1 MHRPALALLLLA
13 LLSGCPAGEVQQTVT
28 VYHRCGDLNFEALN
42 GDFGRLDGGSSVN
55 GRYRVRFEKRGE
67 EQLAKWVG
75 GNVERFALKGSK
87 TGAETMRF
95 DEVGD
100 PLEPGKGAF
109 RLKASLTQDC
119 RVQLEQYRVR
129 GETETKVPIGQTS
142 EVFVKYLELDRL
154 DFEPCTEP
162 LYLRGA
168 AKTKDKATGGTIRP
182 ATPPAVTEDTLP
194 VGTFGPESE
203 LAAGCRPLIDL
214 WVDGEA
220 VAIDA
225 AVEAA
230 SGGHVNWLYD
240 YSTDYLGV
248 HHLAMHRKAV
258 CADRTELLGVA
269 CTEIEVK

>member
-1 MHRPALALLLLA
+1 MHRPALALLFVA
-13 LLSGCPAGEVQQTVT
+13 LVTGCPAGEVQQTVT
-28 VYHRCGDLNFEALN
+28 VVHRCGDINFEALN

-55 GRYRVRFEKRGE
+55 GRFRVRFVKQGE

-75 GNVERFALKGSK
+75 GNVERYLLRGTR
-87 TGAETMRF
+87 TGAETMTL
-95 DEVGD
+95 DEVGGPID
-100 PLEPGKGAF
+100 PQGRSF
-109 RLKASLTQDC
+109 RVKASLTQDC
-119 RVQLEQYRVR
+119 RLQLEQFRVR
-129 GETETKVPIGQTS
+129 GDSETKIPVGMTS
-142 EVFVKYLELDRL
+142 EAYVKYLELDRL

-168 AKTKDKATGGTIRP
+168 AKNKDQATGGAIRP
-182 ATPPAVTEDTLP
+182 ATPHVVEEDSLP
-194 VGTFGPESE
+194 VGTFGPGSE

-225 AVEAA
+225 AVEPA
-230 SGGHVNWLYD
+230 SGGHVHWLYD